1 MAYFCHPI
9 RGLFRININWP
20 VDCCGVL
27 TLKRLIM
34 KLIMSDRPIRLNI
47 RDHSEIKYID
57 LSSLKIAN
65 CTGCFGCWTRT
76 PGKCVMRDDATRV
89 YPYIAASDRVLYVS
103 RVVYGGYDTVM
114 KRMLERAIPVQQ
126 AFIRIFKGETH
137 HVQRAVVPKRATIV
151 AYGDIDAEEQAL
163 FRRLVA
169 RNASNMSFESHEV
182 IFTSEAELEN
192 CVKKIVEQW
201 DEY

>member
-1 MAYFCHPI
+1 
-9 RGLFRININWP
+9 
-20 VDCCGVL
+20 
-27 TLKRLIM
+27 M

-47 RDHSEIKYID
+47 RDHSEIKYVD

-76 PGKCVMRDDATRV
+76 PGKCAMRDDATRV

>member
-1 MAYFCHPI
+1 
-9 RGLFRININWP
+9 
-20 VDCCGVL
+20 
-27 TLKRLIM
+27 M
-34 KLIMSDRPIRLNI
+34 KLIMCDRPIQVNI
-47 RDHSEIKYID
+47 RDNSDIKYID

-89 YPYIAASDRVLYVS
+89 YPYIAASDTVLYVS
-103 RVVYGGYDTVM
+103 RVKYGGYDSVR

-126 AFIRIFKGETH
+126 AFIRIFKNETH

-151 AYGDIDAEEQAL
+151 AYGDIDAEERAL
-163 FRRLVA
+163 FEKLVA

-182 IFTSEAELEN
+182 VFTPEAELDD
-192 CVKKIVEQW
+192 CVKKIVERW
-201 DEY
+201 NG

>member
-1 MAYFCHPI
+1 M
-9 RGLFRININWP
+9 
-20 VDCCGVL
+20 
-27 TLKRLIM
+27 
-34 KLIMSDRPIRLNI
+34 RP
-47 RDHSEIKYID
+47 
-57 LSSLKIAN
+57 
-65 CTGCFGCWTRT
+65 
-76 PGKCVMRDDATRV
+76 
-89 YPYIAASDRVLYVS
+89 RVLYVS
-103 RVVYGGYDTVM
+103 RVIYGGYDTVM

-126 AFIRIFKGETH
+126 AFIRIVKGETH

-192 CVKKIVEQW
+192 CVIKIVELW
-201 DEY
+201 DE